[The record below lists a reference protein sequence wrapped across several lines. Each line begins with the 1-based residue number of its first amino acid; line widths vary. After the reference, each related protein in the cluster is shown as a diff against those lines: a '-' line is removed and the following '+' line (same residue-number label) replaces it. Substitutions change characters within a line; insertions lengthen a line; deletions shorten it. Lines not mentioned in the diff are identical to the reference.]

1 MDGGFL
7 LKRFLFPSILT
18 FKSIC
23 LFILAISIIKLSW
36 DFSNNARAL
45 SGLKLTLSQNHMHV
59 EV

>member
-1 MDGGFL
+1 
-7 LKRFLFPSILT
+7 
-18 FKSIC
+18 
-23 LFILAISIIKLSW
+23 LAISIIKLSW